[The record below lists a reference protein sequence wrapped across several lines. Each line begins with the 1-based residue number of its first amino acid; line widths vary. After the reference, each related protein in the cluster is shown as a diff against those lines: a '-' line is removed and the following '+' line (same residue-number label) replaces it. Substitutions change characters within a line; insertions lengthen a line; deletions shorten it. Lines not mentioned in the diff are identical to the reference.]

1 MQEGVLHLN
10 MYALHYSNSYIIYIV
25 YKLYIYSLIITTFI
39 SSTTSLFTV
48 QLSHLC
54 MSALLAIIP
63 GPAMMQGCCVLP
75 KCWKDSSQL
84 ASVCEMF

>member
-10 MYALHYSNSYIIYIV
+10 MYALHYSNSYIYIV
-25 YKLYIYSLIITTFI
+25 YKLYIQSFYYYTFI

>member
-10 MYALHYSNSYIIYIV
+10 MYALHYSNSYIYIV
-25 YKLYIYSLIITTFI
+25 CKLYIQSYYYYTFI
-39 SSTTSLFTV
+39 SSTTSLLTV

-54 MSALLAIIP
+54 MSTLLAIIP